1 MHKIVYMYYTKILV
15 LLPNCELICKLEVIK
30 KKNKMEST
38 EIAICSTLLGLIL
51 ALTDAYIERN
61 IPG

>member
-1 MHKIVYMYYTKILV
+1 
-15 LLPNCELICKLEVIK
+15 
-30 KKNKMEST
+30 MEST
-38 EIAICSTLLGLIL
+38 EIAIISTLLGLIL

>member
-1 MHKIVYMYYTKILV
+1 MYYSKLLV
-15 LLPNCELICKLEVIK
+15 LLPNFELFSKIGVI
-30 KKNKMEST
+30 KNKMEST
-38 EIAICSTLLGLIL
+38 EIAIFSTLLGIIL

>member
-1 MHKIVYMYYTKILV
+1 MIVYTYYNKLFV
-15 LLPNCELICKLEVIK
+15 LLSSFELLCKLEVI
-30 KKNKMEST
+30 KNKMEST
-38 EIAICSTLLGLIL
+38 EIAIFSTLLGLIL

>member
-1 MHKIVYMYYTKILV
+1 MS
-15 LLPNCELICKLEVIK
+15 NFELICKIEVIYQK
-30 KKNKMEST
+30 KMEST
-38 EIAICSTLLGLIL
+38 EIAIFSTILGLIL

>member
-1 MHKIVYMYYTKILV
+1 MYYSK
-15 LLPNCELICKLEVIK
+15 LLALLFKFQLICKLEIIQK
-30 KKNKMEST
+30 KKMEST
-38 EIAICSTLLGLIL
+38 QIAIFATFLGLIL

>member
-1 MHKIVYMYYTKILV
+1 MYYSKLLV
-15 LLPNCELICKLEVIK
+15 SLPNFELFSKIGVI
-30 KKNKMEST
+30 KNKMEST
-38 EIAICSTLLGLIL
+38 EIAIFSTLLGLIL

>member
-1 MHKIVYMYYTKILV
+1 MYYIKLLV
-15 LLPNCELICKLEVIK
+15 LLPNFELFSKLGVIQK
-30 KKNKMEST
+30 KMEST
-38 EIAICSTLLGLIL
+38 GIAIFSTLLGLIL

>member
-1 MHKIVYMYYTKILV
+1 MYYSKLLV
-15 LLPNCELICKLEVIK
+15 LLPNYELFSKIGVI
-30 KKNKMEST
+30 KNKMETT
-38 EIAICSTLLGLIL
+38 EIAIFSTLLGLIL

>member
-1 MHKIVYMYYTKILV
+1 MCIRDRYYSKLLV
-15 LLPNCELICKLEVIK
+15 LLLNFELFSKIGVIQ
-30 KKNKMEST
+30 NKMEST
-38 EIAICSTLLGLIL
+38 EIAIFSTLLGLIL

>member
-1 MHKIVYMYYTKILV
+1 LLV
-15 LLPNCELICKLEVIK
+15 LLLNVELFSKLGVIQK
-30 KKNKMEST
+30 KMEST
-38 EIAICSTLLGLIL
+38 EIEIFSTLLGLIL

>member
-1 MHKIVYMYYTKILV
+1 
-15 LLPNCELICKLEVIK
+15 
-30 KKNKMEST
+30 MEST
-38 EIAICSTLLGLIL
+38 EIAMFWTLLNLIL

>member
-1 MHKIVYMYYTKILV
+1 
-15 LLPNCELICKLEVIK
+15 
-30 KKNKMEST
+30 MEPI
-38 EIAICSTLLGLIL
+38 EIAILSTLLGLIL

>member
-1 MHKIVYMYYTKILV
+1 MD
-15 LLPNCELICKLEVIK
+15 
-30 KKNKMEST
+30 ST
-38 EIAICSTLLGLIL
+38 EFALLSTLLGFIL

>member
-1 MHKIVYMYYTKILV
+1 MYYSKLLV
-15 LLPNCELICKLEVIK
+15 LLPNFELFSKIGVI
-30 KKNKMEST
+30 KNKMETT
-38 EIAICSTLLGLIL
+38 EIAIFSTLLGLIL

>member
-1 MHKIVYMYYTKILV
+1 
-15 LLPNCELICKLEVIK
+15 
-30 KKNKMEST
+30 MEST
-38 EIAICSTLLGLIL
+38 DIAIFSILLGLIL

>member
-1 MHKIVYMYYTKILV
+1 
-15 LLPNCELICKLEVIK
+15 
-30 KKNKMEST
+30 MEST
-38 EIAICSTLLGLIL
+38 EIGIFSTILGVIL

>member
-1 MHKIVYMYYTKILV
+1 MD
-15 LLPNCELICKLEVIK
+15 
-30 KKNKMEST
+30 ST

-51 ALTDAYIERN
+51 ALTAAYIERN